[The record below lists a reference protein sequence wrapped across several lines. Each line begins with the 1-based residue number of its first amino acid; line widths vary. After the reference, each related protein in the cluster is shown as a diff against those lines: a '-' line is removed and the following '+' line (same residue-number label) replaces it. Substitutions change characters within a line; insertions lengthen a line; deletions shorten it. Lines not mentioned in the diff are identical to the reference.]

1 MQSPRLRTRTSDR
14 VRAVALSQ
22 LALLQ
27 LVNGAVWALLGVFN
41 VVALILAGAEPL
53 FGWWEGSAIAIVVAA
68 ALGVLGVRAIH
79 GALERAEPAV
89 GILFAAPSQTVGRC
103 IGPAAIAVAILLG
116 LALIPGGE
124 PYRGLAALMFLTI
137 GGSYLP
143 IAAWVRR
150 FEEMN
155 GVIVGQP
162 VNQFGMRTGAIRVL
176 RLPR

>member
-1 MQSPRLRTRTSDR
+1 
-14 VRAVALSQ
+14 
-22 LALLQ
+22 
-27 LVNGAVWALLGVFN
+27 
-41 VVALILAGAEPL
+41 
-53 FGWWEGSAIAIVVAA
+53 
-68 ALGVLGVRAIH
+68 
-79 GALERAEPAV
+79 
-89 GILFAAPSQTVGRC
+89 
-103 IGPAAIAVAILLG
+103 
-116 LALIPGGE
+116 
-124 PYRGLAALMFLTI
+124 MFLTI